1 MRAQPQRE
9 TRDARAANR
18 PKEEPEYERAE
29 CKRHQQDVR
38 WEAFGLDQRGDQRHN
53 YHK

>member
-29 CKRHQQDVR
+29 CKRHQQDVH
-38 WEAFGLDQRGDQRHN
+38 WEALGLDQCGDERHN
-53 YHK
+53 HCK